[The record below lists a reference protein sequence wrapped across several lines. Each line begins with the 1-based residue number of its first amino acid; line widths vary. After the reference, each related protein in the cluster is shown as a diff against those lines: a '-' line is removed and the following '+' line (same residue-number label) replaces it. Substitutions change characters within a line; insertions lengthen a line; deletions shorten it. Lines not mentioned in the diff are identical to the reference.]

1 MNYYNPYFY
10 GLSSNSLNSAA
21 SLGSKINFSSILTNT
36 QKIVGIINQTIPVI
50 KQAGPVVKNAKT
62 MFKVMNE
69 FKKVESPKKIQ
80 NNVNNVDNVNNINK
94 VNEQITSENVNTENN
109 ITKQDNN
116 GPTFFI

>member
-10 GLSSNSLNSAA
+10 GLSSNSLNNSA

-69 FKKVESPKKIQ
+69 FKKVESPKIIQ
-80 NNVNNVDNVNNINK
+80 NNVNNVNNVNQF
-94 VNEQITSENVNTENN
+94 NEQITSENVNTENN
-109 ITKQDNN
+109 IAKQDNN

>member
-69 FKKVESPKKIQ
+69 FKKVETPT
-80 NNVNNVDNVNNINK
+80 NNTMANNTNVDISSSNN
-94 VNEQITSENVNTENN
+94 EN
-109 ITKQDNN
+109 IQMISDG
-116 GPTFFI
+116 GPTFFV

>member
-21 SLGSKINFSSILTNT
+21 SLGSKINFSSILNNT

-62 MFKVMNE
+62 MFRVMNE
-69 FKKVESPKKIQ
+69 FKKVESPKKNIVQ
-80 NNVNNVDNVNNINK
+80 NEIKEVKEQPIVENI
-94 VNEQITSENVNTENN
+94 VEENSFVKE
-109 ITKQDNN
+109 DNN